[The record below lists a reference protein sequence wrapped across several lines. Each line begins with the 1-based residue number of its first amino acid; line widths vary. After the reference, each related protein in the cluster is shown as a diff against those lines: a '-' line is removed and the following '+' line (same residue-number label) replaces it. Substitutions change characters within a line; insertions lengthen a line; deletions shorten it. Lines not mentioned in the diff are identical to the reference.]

1 MKYVV
6 YLENDDH
13 YLEQLLW
20 CFNSEVEA
28 QSVIESYWD
37 IYKKFAREFD
47 LYSYTLKHCTRNNTE
62 NKSYEEVVADYW
74 ESFGD
79 CGVDKWLVT
88 ECDKRLYDLVANVG
102 ISLKVLLYNGYELHV
117 SSVGEI

>member
-28 QSVIESYWD
+28 QAVIESYWD
-37 IYKKFAREFD
+37 IYKKFARED
-47 LYSYTLKHCTRNNTE
+47 GLYSYTLEHYTRNNTG
-62 NKSYEEVVADYW
+62 NKSHAEVVADYW
-74 ESFGD
+74 ESFGG
-79 CGVDKWLVT
+79 CGVNQWLVT

-102 ISLKVLLYNGYELHV
+102 LSLMEILYNGYELHV
-117 SSVGEI
+117 SSVKEV